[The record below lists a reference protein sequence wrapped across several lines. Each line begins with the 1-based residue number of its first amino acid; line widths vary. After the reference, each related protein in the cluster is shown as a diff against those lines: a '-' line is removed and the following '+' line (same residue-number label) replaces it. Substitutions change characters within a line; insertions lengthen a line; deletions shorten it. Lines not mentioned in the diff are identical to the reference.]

1 VAPKSQKT
9 KKKIQWGKKRGKSE
23 KINRNLNGVQI
34 GFLVQMGGENERQ
47 RGL

>member
-1 VAPKSQKT
+1 M
-9 KKKIQWGKKRGKSE
+9 GKKTRKIGK
-23 KINRNLNGVQI
+23 NQQNLNGVQI